1 MAEAGALASRAGKG
15 APSPSSLAPPT
26 TTFIYPRP
34 PAHPQSSPRQ
44 FSLFLSHTYIH
55 TMTSR
60 INIPNRQPPAATPS
74 YQPPPPSY
82 STRPSAHGRNSSQM
96 AGLAQSFGIDNDAIQ
111 QVRGYTSKVEDA
123 IETIGRP
130 LKPYLPA
137 AARSVTFS
145 SCSHS
150 RLSVFSSLHAWY
162 TGNGCIFHSGLD
174 LVELCWARPAS
185 RPGARP
191 FSNRSASEQPA
202 SLDVDAGSA
211 ACGLSH
217 HASYKRHHPLLPRPP
232 SLSPILE
239 GRSTPRRPARAASK
253 VSRSLPRLPGGARRG
268 DKKG

>member
-1 MAEAGALASRAGKG
+1 
-15 APSPSSLAPPT
+15 
-26 TTFIYPRP
+26 
-34 PAHPQSSPRQ
+34 
-44 FSLFLSHTYIH
+44 
-55 TMTSR
+55 MTSR

-217 HASYKRHHPLLPRPP
+217 HASYKRHHPLLLRPP

-268 DKKG
+268 DKERLAADPRMLRCPMCHHIDRRRACMGGILRLTTTVKKTTIPVYLLRGQLIQEAPLE